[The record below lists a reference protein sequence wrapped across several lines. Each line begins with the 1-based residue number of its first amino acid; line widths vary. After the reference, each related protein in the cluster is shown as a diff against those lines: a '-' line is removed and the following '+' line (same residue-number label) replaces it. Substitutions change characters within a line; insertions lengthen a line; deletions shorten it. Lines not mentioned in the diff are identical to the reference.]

1 MKLEISEDGAR
12 TLVDVPEGACT
23 AGGAEADR
31 VRVKGVPAR
40 LLTLVV
46 EGNAVVVEG
55 RRRFLVDR
63 LWCPAGRKR
72 LLLPGETIHLGD
84 GAWLRHP
91 GDARAETPRSGAQ
104 TMAVARELLGALD
117 APPSRAGSL
126 QCLTGLELGRSY
138 PLADGQTELGRGES
152 AAIRVRDRHVSRR
165 HARITVREGGLFIED
180 LGTAN
185 GVLVNGQRV
194 TRPRLLMDGDLVEVG
209 TTLMRYGGPAREP
222 APAPSP
228 PPPSEEPGAPAGG
241 GGGGGA
247 QATTDE
253 LKPIEDPAGPDADPP
268 SPAGSPERRPR
279 LDAAL
284 LLAGVALA
292 LAGLLVTW
300 SFSRESAPVRRDPPA
315 APSSAGAGQRSS

>member
-91 GDARAETPRSGAQ
+91 GDARVETPRSGAQ

-165 HARITVREGGLFIED
+165 HARIMVREGGLFIED

-194 TRPRLLMDGDLVEVG
+194 TRARLLMDGDLVEVG

-222 APAPSP
+222 APAPP
-228 PPPSEEPGAPAGG
+228 PALPSGEPGGPAGG
-241 GGGGGA
+241 DP

-253 LKPIEDPAGPDADPP
+253 LKPIEDPAEPATEPP
-268 SPAGSPERRPR
+268 SPAGPPERRPR

-284 LLAGVALA
+284 VLAGVMLA

-300 SFSRESAPVRRDPPA
+300 SFSRESAPARRDPPA